1 MKVLISRSWT
11 CCWRS
16 LALEAAQSASRR
28 PCRPLR
34 ALRGPLE
41 DPPRRRVQARPP
53 PRATALMLRLLP
65 FAKLCA
71 AHLAAAERARALL
84 RIQERRRREL
94 VEVGRASSS
103 LKLARRRRLTEEAE
117 DLALR
122 AAGELGGGRHGGRDR
137 RGGCWSKEEE
147 ERTPSCSSTRSST
160 LGHVEGSTW
169 SSAPALAQL
178 GGSADARTASQRDSS
193 TQAREMRSAR
203 SSLLVLSLKRKP
215 QQLYIAKGA
224 HSPAHRTSVRRL
236 ARPRCPLD
244 GTERAQSGAHHP
256 SRGSFLAACP
266 SALIVH
272 ANLKF
277 GYEMA
282 AFLLKTVCGSAS
294 QGEARDGGR
303 RRRRKGEG
311 GTHRPRCSLAPTS
324 RPAAAA
330 T

>member
-1 MKVLISRSWT
+1 VKVLISRSWT

-28 PCRPLR
+28 PCRPHASPER
-34 ALRGPLE
+34 SARGPSSST
-41 DPPRRRVQARPP
+41 RPP

-65 FAKLCA
+65 LGRLCA
-71 AHLAAAERARALL
+71 AHLAAVERARALL
-84 RIQERRRREL
+84 RIQEGRRREL

-122 AAGELGGGRHGGRDR
+122 AAGELGGGRHGGRER

-169 SSAPALAQL
+169 SSAPALSRL
-178 GGSADARTASQRDSS
+178 VNPADAHTASQGDPPTR
-193 TQAREMRSAR
+193 ACELRSAR
-203 SSLLVLSLKRKP
+203 SSLLVLSLKRSP

-224 HSPAHRTSVRRL
+224 HSPAHRTSMRRL

-244 GTERAQSGAHHP
+244 VTERAQ
-256 SRGSFLAACP
+256 RAA
-266 SALIVH
+266 LT
-272 ANLKF
+272 N
-277 GYEMA
+277 
-282 AFLLKTVCGSAS
+282 
-294 QGEARDGGR
+294 
-303 RRRRKGEG
+303 
-311 GTHRPRCSLAPTS
+311 PR
-324 RPAAAA
+324 AAASSPPA
-330 T
+330 RAR